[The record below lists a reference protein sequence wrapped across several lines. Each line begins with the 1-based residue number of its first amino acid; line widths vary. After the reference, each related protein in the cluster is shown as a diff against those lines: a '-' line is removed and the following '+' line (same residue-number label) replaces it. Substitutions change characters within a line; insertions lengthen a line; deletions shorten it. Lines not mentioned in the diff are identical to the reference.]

1 VRVLLDVSAVPAQPV
16 GAGVYTIAVAHGLAT
31 RPDIDLHLLTRQSDG
46 ERWPTLVPGATV
58 HTEVPDRRVLRL
70 AWEQAGGA
78 RVARE
83 IEADVWHGPHYT
95 MPLRSPIP
103 AVVTIHDL
111 TFFDHPEW
119 HERSKVVYFRRMIR
133 AAAKRAAVLICVSE
147 YTAGRL
153 RALCDPQGDVLVIPH
168 GVDHERFTPAG
179 DAEADRAL
187 LAAHGISPPY
197 LAFAGTIEPRKN
209 LPALVAAFAN
219 VSAAHPDV
227 RLVLA
232 GGDGWGVRETSAA
245 IAASGVATRI
255 LRPGYLAGA
264 TLVALFR
271 HAEAVAYP
279 SLEEGFGLPA
289 LEALACGTPLVTSSG
304 TALGEV
310 AGDAALLVSPT
321 DEDALASALATVL
334 DDPETTAR
342 LRAAGP
348 PRAARFTWDASV
360 DAHASAYRRA
370 ADASMRV

>member
-1 VRVLLDVSAVPAQPV
+1 VRALLDVSAVPAQPV
-16 GAGVYTIAVAHGLAT
+16 GAGVYTIAVARGLAE
-31 RPDIDLHLLTRQSDG
+31 RADIDLHLLARQSDG
-46 ERWPTLVPGATV
+46 ERWPMLVPGAVV

-70 AWEQAGGA
+70 AWEQTGA
-78 RVARE
+78 ERIAR
-83 IEADVWHGPHYT
+83 AVNPDVWHGPHYT
-95 MPLRSPIP
+95 MPLRSPVP

-119 HERSKVVYFRRMIR
+119 HERSKVIYFRRMIR

-153 RALCDPQGDVLVIPH
+153 RALCDPQGEVLVIPH
-168 GVDHERFTPAG
+168 GVDHSRFNPNG
-179 DAEADRAL
+179 NVDDDLAL
-187 LAAHGISPPY
+187 LAAHGITPPY

-209 LPALVAAFAN
+209 LPALVAAFAK
-219 VSAAHPDV
+219 VSAAHPEV

-232 GGDGWGVRETSAA
+232 GGDGWGTKATRAA
-245 IAASGVATRI
+245 IAESGVATRI
-255 LRPGYLAGA
+255 LRPGYLAGE

-271 HAEAVAYP
+271 HAAAITYP

-289 LEALACGTPLVTSSG
+289 LEALACGTPLVTSAG

-321 DEDALASALATVL
+321 DEAALAAALATVL
-334 DDPETTAR
+334 DDPATAAR

-348 PRAARFTWDASV
+348 ARAAQFTWAASV
-360 DAHASAYRRA
+360 ENHASAYRRA
-370 ADASMRV
+370 ANASMRV

>member
-1 VRVLLDVSAVPAQPV
+1 MKLRSRVCERASVRLGVHLHASFPAQ
-16 GAGVYTIAVAHGLAT
+16 L
-31 RPDIDLHLLTRQSDG
+31 
-46 ERWPTLVPGATV
+46 
-58 HTEVPDRRVLRL
+58 RRACESCLFQL
-70 AWEQAGGA
+70 GA
-78 RVARE
+78 RLARE
-83 IEADVWHGPHYT
+83 IEPDVWHGPHYT
-95 MPLRSPIP
+95 MPLRSPVP
-103 AVVTIHDL
+103 SVVTIHDL

-153 RALCDPQGDVLVIPH
+153 RALCDPQGEVLVIPH
-168 GVDHERFTPAG
+168 GVDHERFTPNG
-179 DAEADRAL
+179 DEEADRAL
-187 LAAHGISPPY
+187 LAAHGITSPY

-209 LPALVAAFAN
+209 LPVLVDAFAKI
-219 VSAAHPDV
+219 SAAHPAV

-232 GGDGWGVRETSAA
+232 GGDGWGTKETSAA
-245 IAASGVATRI
+245 IAESGVATRI
-255 LRPGYLAGA
+255 LRPGYLAGE

-289 LEALACGTPLVTSSG
+289 LEALACGTPLVTSTG

-310 AGDAALLVSPT
+310 AGDAALLVPAA
-321 DEDALASALATVL
+321 DEAALAAALGSVL
-334 DDPETTAR
+334 DDPATAAR

-348 PRAARFTWDASV
+348 PRAALFTWAASV
-360 DAHASAYRRA
+360 DSHANAYRRA